1 MVAQASAKSWRH
13 GECHC
18 GEVGFAANLPD
29 HVVALSCN
37 CSICAKTGFIHLIV
51 EKDDFKIERGAE
63 SLSTYTFGSKT
74 AKHLFCK
81 TCGVKAFYVPR
92 SHPDSW
98 SVNLRCLDA
107 DANLQLRFEEF
118 DGANWEDNIQKIN
131 PEMARTAQGE
141 D

>member
-1 MVAQASAKSWRH
+1 MTNSPEKSWRH

-18 GEVGFAANLPD
+18 GEVGFAVNLPD

-63 SLSTYTFGSKT
+63 SLTNYQFGSKT
-74 AKHLFCK
+74 AKHFFCSK
-81 TCGVKAFYVPR
+81 CGVKPFYVPR
-92 SHPDSW
+92 SHPDGW
-98 SVNLRCLDA
+98 SVNLRALDA

-118 DGANWEDNIQKIN
+118 DGANWEKNIDQIAGDKGQ
-131 PEMARTAQGE
+131 A
-141 D
+141 

>member
-1 MVAQASAKSWRH
+1 MTNTPKKSWRH

-18 GEVGFAANLPD
+18 GEVAFKVNLPD
-29 HVVALSCN
+29 AVVALSCN

-51 EKDDFKIERGAE
+51 EKPDFAIERGAE
-63 SLSTYTFGSKT
+63 SLTTYTFGSHT
-74 AKHLFCK
+74 AKHTFCSK
-81 TCGVKAFYVPR
+81 CGVKAFYVPR

-118 DGANWEDNIQKIN
+118 DGANWEKNI
-131 PEMARTAQGE
+131 AQIEGE
-141 D
+141 AGRA